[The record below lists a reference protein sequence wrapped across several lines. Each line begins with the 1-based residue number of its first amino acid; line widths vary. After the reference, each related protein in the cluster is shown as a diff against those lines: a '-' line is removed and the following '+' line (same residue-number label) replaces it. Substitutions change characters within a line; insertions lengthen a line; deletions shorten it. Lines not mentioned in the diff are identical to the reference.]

1 MLGIGCL
8 APSLSGNS
16 SPAKP
21 DTVPHDVV
29 SLMEFGYHRLS
40 SLYETSIIIID
51 YATLRLDAQKRREL
65 ALKPHQER
73 EAAVSHFSVECYRNN
88 HTGWMRMMNYKCQY
102 HSTTHT
108 AQWNQVESS
117 DLSSTQSSP
126 RVIFYRYYNI
136 ATRECASV
144 REYAD
149 IHQSMMQS
157 IDGEALSRNAN
168 DDHLSS

>member
-8 APSLSGNS
+8 APSLSGSS

-21 DTVPHDVV
+21 VPHDVV
-29 SLMEFGYHRLS
+29 SLMEVSYYHLS

-51 YATLRLDAQKRREL
+51 YTTLRLDARERREL
-65 ALKPHQER
+65 ALKPHQDR
-73 EAAVSHFSVECYRNN
+73 KAAVSHSSIECYRNN
-88 HTGWMRMMNYKCQY
+88 HTGRMMMNYECQY

-117 DLSSTQSSP
+117 DLSSTQSVHGSYSI
-126 RVIFYRYYNI
+126 VTT
-136 ATRECASV
+136 ALQLASV

-157 IDGEALSRNAN
+157 IDGEALARNAN